1 MKFLLTFILFV
12 SLINGQP
19 EKITN
24 FDQLMTTLEN
34 GYNTNVVIYYAKT
47 KLVVDGEETEAPN
60 AVGGM
65 GINTFEYFAKGTVR
79 NEKAFLSTSETVLI
93 NHPFYGMVNN
103 YVKLRIY
110 EDNKIEITAQYIDT
124 LTLEIKMDEKFV
136 SEINNNQNDSGVMLF
151 KN

>member
-1 MKFLLTFILFV
+1 
-12 SLINGQP
+12 
-19 EKITN
+19 
-24 FDQLMTTLEN
+24 
-34 GYNTNVVIYYAKT
+34 
-47 KLVVDGEETEAPN
+47 
-60 AVGGM
+60 M

-93 NHPFYGMVNN
+93 NHPFYGVVNN

-110 EDNKIEITAQYIDT
+110 EDNKIEITAQYIDP